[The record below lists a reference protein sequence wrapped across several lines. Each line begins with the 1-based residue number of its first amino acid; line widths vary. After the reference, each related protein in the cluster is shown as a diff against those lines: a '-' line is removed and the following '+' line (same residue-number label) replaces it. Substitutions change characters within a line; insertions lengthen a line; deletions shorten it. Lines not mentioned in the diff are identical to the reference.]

1 MNFSWFLGRLGPMSF
16 GIVEII
22 SLLLS
27 LGGFGVTPNPK
38 PPTVEASLQYGM
50 ADADVVIHFDAA
62 SVVPGNYKVLT
73 QLPDQPQIK
82 ASPDL
87 AKAVRQMINEV
98 EGPRSM
104 AKGMIGFDPVTD
116 LSDVTAFAKHT
127 PNAPQPTFVV
137 VAHGRFT
144 PEMLD
149 KMGKLTGK
157 TVAKTGPASLIDM
170 GDGNAV
176 GLAKDGTLIAGATPL
191 VKDRVAD
198 AWKAPSHAAGTNLG
212 QAADMLAGHPVF
224 GVSLTVSQAMRQQ
237 VLKEHP
243 DKNFLTDLVRR
254 GKGSSFA
261 VYGDGIGWTFNDSTA
276 AGLEQMAQLSDG
288 IVDVLRAAQIAPRGF
303 AKIALAALDSYKGLN
318 KQVDTLLAHKAD
330 LNKLVAS
337 YTGDGQFKSKIDKDA
352 KALRLNV
359 RLSGKTLSE
368 VVPVG
373 VVLPMAAIGVL
384 FKARAEAPQPL
395 IVEPPGA
402 KTKVPAPPSSSGP
415 AAKPAPA
422 PAHR

>member
-1 MNFSWFLGRLGPMSF
+1 MTF

-27 LGGFGVTPNPK
+27 LGGFGLSPNPK
-38 PPTVEASLQYGM
+38 PPTVDASLQYGM
-50 ADADVVIHFDAA
+50 PDADIVVHFDAA

-87 AKAVRQMINEV
+87 AKTVRQLINEV

-116 LSDVTAFAKHT
+116 LSDVTAFAQHV
-127 PNAPQPTFVV
+127 PNGPQPIFVV

-144 PEMLD
+144 AAMLE

-157 TVAKTGPASLIDM
+157 TVVKSGAASLIDM

-176 GLAKDGTLIAGATPL
+176 ALAKDGALIAGAATM
-191 VKDRVAD
+191 VKDRIAD
-198 AWKAPSHAAGTNLG
+198 TWKAPSHAAGTNLG

-224 GVSLTVSQAMRQQ
+224 GVSLTVSQSMRQQ

-243 DKNFLTDLVRR
+243 EQNFFTDVIRR
-254 GKGSSFA
+254 GHGSSFA
-261 VYGDGIGWTFNDSTA
+261 IYRDGIGWTFNDSTA
-276 AGLEQMAQLSDG
+276 AGLDQMAQLSDG
-288 IVDVLRAAQIAPRGF
+288 VVDVLRAAQIAPRGF
-303 AKIALAALDSYKGLN
+303 AKIAIAALSSYKGVN
-318 KQVDTLLAHKAD
+318 KQIDALVAHRTD
-330 LNKLVAS
+330 LDKLVTA
-337 YTGDGQFKSKIDKDA
+337 YTGDGQFKSKIDKDT
-352 KALRLNV
+352 KNFKLNV
-359 RLSGKTLSE
+359 RLTGKSVSE

-373 VVLPMAAIGVL
+373 VVVPMAAIGFL
-384 FKARAEAPQPL
+384 FASRTVATPMPSPAVQTKP
-395 IVEPPGA
+395 EPPA
-402 KTKVPAPPSSSGP
+402 T
-415 AAKPAPA
+415 
-422 PAHR
+422 RR

>member
-1 MNFSWFLGRLGPMSF
+1 MSF

-38 PPTVEASLQYGM
+38 PPTVDASLQYGM
-50 ADADVVIHFDAA
+50 PDADIVIHFDAA

-87 AKAVRQMINEV
+87 AKAVRQLINEV

-104 AKGMIGFDPVTD
+104 AKGMIGFDPVND
-116 LSDVTAFAKHT
+116 LSDVTAFAMHV
-127 PNAPQPTFVV
+127 PDAPQPTFVV
-137 VAHGRFT
+137 VAHGKFT
-144 PEMLD
+144 PAMLE

-157 TVAKTGPASLIDM
+157 TVVKSGAASLIDM

-176 GLAKDGTLIAGATPL
+176 ALAKDGVLLAGAAAL
-191 VKDRVAD
+191 VKDRIAD
-198 AWKAPSHAAGTNLG
+198 TWKAPSHAAGTNLG

-224 GVSLTVSQAMRQQ
+224 GVSLTVSQAMRQH

-243 DKNFLTDLVRR
+243 DKNFLTDLVKR
-254 GKGSSFA
+254 GHGSSFA
-261 VYGDGIGWTFNDSTA
+261 IYADGIGWTFADSTT
-276 AGLEQMAQLSDG
+276 AGLDQMALMSDG
-288 IVDVLRAAQIAPRGF
+288 VVDVLRAAQIAPRGF
-303 AKIALAALDSYKGLN
+303 AKIAIAALDSYKGLN
-318 KQVDTLLAHKAD
+318 KQVDALVAHKAD
-330 LNKLVAS
+330 LNKLMTT

-352 KALRLNV
+352 KNLKLNV
-359 RLSGKTLSE
+359 RLSGKSLSE

-373 VVLPMAAIGVL
+373 VVVPMAAIGFL
-384 FKARAEAPQPL
+384 FAGRAEAPRPMQIPDA
-395 IVEPPGA
+395 PHS
-402 KTKVPAPPSSSGP
+402 TSTPAT
-415 AAKPAPA
+415 KPAPA
-422 PAHR
+422 PTHR

>member
-1 MNFSWFLGRLGPMSF
+1 MSF
-16 GIVEII
+16 GIVELI

-27 LGGFGVTPNPK
+27 LGGFGVAPNPK
-38 PPTVEASLQYGM
+38 PPTVDSSLQYGM
-50 ADADVVIHFDAA
+50 ADADIVIHFDAA

-87 AKAVRQMINEV
+87 AKAVRQLINEV

-104 AKGMIGFDPVTD
+104 AKGMIGFDPVVD
-116 LSDVTAFAKHT
+116 LSDVTAFAQHV
-127 PNAPQPTFVV
+127 PDAPQPTFIV
-137 VAHGRFT
+137 VAHGKFT
-144 PEMLD
+144 PAMLD
-149 KMGKLTGK
+149 KVGKLTGK
-157 TVAKTGPASLIDM
+157 TVVKSGAASLIDM

-176 GLAKDGTLIAGATPL
+176 ALAKDGVLLAGAAPL
-191 VKDRVAD
+191 VKDRIAD
-198 AWKAPSHAAGTNLG
+198 TWKAPSHATGTNLG

-224 GVSLTVSQAMRQQ
+224 GVSLTVSQAMRQH

-261 VYGDGIGWTFNDSTA
+261 IYADGVGWTFNDSTA
-276 AGLEQMAQLSDG
+276 AGLEQMAMLSDG
-288 IVDVLRAAQIAPRGF
+288 VVDVLRAAQIAPRGF
-303 AKIALAALDSYKGLN
+303 AKIAIAALDSYKGLN

-330 LNKLVAS
+330 LNKLVTT

-352 KALRLNV
+352 RSLKLNV
-359 RLSGKTLSE
+359 RLTGKSLSE

-373 VVLPMAAIGVL
+373 VVVPMAAVGFL
-384 FKARAEAPQPL
+384 FAGRAVESRPALEIPAAPHS
-395 IVEPPGA
+395 
-402 KTKVPAPPSSSGP
+402 PSTP
-415 AAKPAPA
+415 AKPAPV

>member
-1 MNFSWFLGRLGPMSF
+1 MSF

-38 PPTVEASLQYGM
+38 PPTVDASLQYGM
-50 ADADVVIHFDAA
+50 PDADIVIHFDAA
-62 SVVPGNYKVLT
+62 SVIPGNYKVLT

-87 AKAVRQMINEV
+87 AKAVRQLINEV

-116 LSDVTAFAKHT
+116 LSDVTAFAQHV

-137 VAHGRFT
+137 VAHGKFT
-144 PEMLD
+144 ADMLT
-149 KMGKLTGK
+149 KVGKLTGK
-157 TVAKTGPASLIDM
+157 PLSVTAGPVGLLDM

-176 GLAKDGTLIAGATPL
+176 GLAKDGTLIAGTATL
-191 VKDRVAD
+191 VKDRIATT
-198 AWKAPSHAAGTNLG
+198 WKAPSHAAGTNLG

-224 GVSLTVSQAMRQQ
+224 GFSLTVSQAMRQH
-237 VLKEHP
+237 VLQEHP
-243 DKNFLTDLVRR
+243 DQNFLTDLIKR
-254 GKGSSFA
+254 GHGSSFA
-261 VYGDGIGWTFNDSTA
+261 IYADGIGWTFNDSTA
-276 AGLEQMAQLSDG
+276 AGLDQMAQLSDG
-288 IVDVLRAAQIAPRGF
+288 VVDVLRAAQIAPRGF
-303 AKIALAALDSYKGLN
+303 AKIAIAALDSYKGLN
-318 KQVDTLLAHKAD
+318 KQVDALLAHKSD
-330 LNKLVAS
+330 LNKLVTT

-359 RLSGKTLSE
+359 RLTGKSLSE

-373 VVLPMAAIGVL
+373 VVVPMAAIGFLVSG
-384 FKARAEAPQPL
+384 RSVQS
-395 IVEPPGA
+395 PPMQI
-402 KTKVPAPPSSSGP
+402 PAPTSAP
-415 AAKPAPA
+415 ATKPAPA
-422 PAHR
+422 PTHR

>member
-1 MNFSWFLGRLGPMSF
+1 MSF

-27 LGGFGVTPNPK
+27 LGGFGVSPNPK
-38 PPTVEASLQYGM
+38 PPTVDASLQYGM
-50 ADADVVIHFDAA
+50 SDADIVIHFDAA

-87 AKAVRQMINEV
+87 AKAVRQLINEV

-116 LSDVTAFAKHT
+116 LSDVTAFAQHV
-127 PNAPQPTFVV
+127 PDAAQPTFVV
-137 VAHGRFT
+137 VAHGKFT
-144 PEMLD
+144 PAMLD
-149 KMGKLTGK
+149 KIGKLTGK
-157 TVAKTGPASLIDM
+157 TVVKNGAASLIDM

-176 GLAKDGTLIAGATPL
+176 ALSKDGALIAGAAAQ
-191 VKDRVAD
+191 VKDRIAD
-198 AWKAPSHAAGTNLG
+198 TWKAPSHAAGTNLG

-224 GVSLTVSQAMRQQ
+224 GISLTVSQALRQQ

-243 DKNFLTDLVRR
+243 DKNFLTDLIRR
-254 GKGSSFA
+254 GHGSSFA
-261 VYGDGIGWTFNDSTA
+261 IYADGIGWTFSDSTA
-276 AGLEQMAQLSDG
+276 AGLDQMAMMSDG
-288 IVDVLRAAQIAPRGF
+288 VVDVLRAAQIAPRGF
-303 AKIALAALDSYKGLN
+303 AKIAIAALDSYKGLN
-318 KQVDTLLAHKAD
+318 KQVDALLAHKAD
-330 LNKLVAS
+330 LNKLVAT

-352 KALRLNV
+352 KNLKLNV
-359 RLSGKTLSE
+359 RLSGKSLSE

-373 VVLPMAAIGVL
+373 VVVPMAAIGFLV
-384 FKARAEAPQPL
+384 AGRAESTPPMQIPAAPH
-395 IVEPPGA
+395 
-402 KTKVPAPPSSSGP
+402 SSTP
-415 AAKPAPA
+415 AKPAPV

>member
-1 MNFSWFLGRLGPMSF
+1 MSF
-16 GIVEII
+16 GIVELI

-38 PPTVEASLQYGM
+38 PPTVDASLQYAM
-50 ADADVVIHFDAA
+50 PDADIVIHFDAA

-82 ASPDL
+82 ASPEL
-87 AKAVRQMINEV
+87 AKTVRQLINEV

-104 AKGMIGFDPVTD
+104 AKGMIGFDPVND
-116 LSDVTAFAKHT
+116 LSDVTAFAQHV
-127 PNAPQPTFVV
+127 PDAPQPTFVV
-137 VAHGRFT
+137 VAHGKFT
-144 PEMLD
+144 PAMLD

-157 TVAKTGPASLIDM
+157 TVVKSGAASLIDM

-176 GLAKDGTLIAGATPL
+176 ALAKDGVLLAGAAPL
-191 VKDRVAD
+191 IKDRIAD
-198 AWKAPSHAAGTNLG
+198 TWKAPSHAAGTNLG

-224 GVSLTVSQAMRQQ
+224 GISLTVSQAMRQH

-261 VYGDGIGWTFNDSTA
+261 VYPDGIGWTFNDSTA
-276 AGLEQMAQLSDG
+276 AGLDQMALMSDG
-288 IVDVLRAAQIAPRGF
+288 VVDVLRAAQIAPRGF
-303 AKIALAALDSYKGLN
+303 AKIAIAALDSYKGLN

-330 LNKLVAS
+330 LNKLMTT
-337 YTGDGQFKSKIDKDA
+337 YTGDGQFKAKIDKDA
-352 KALRLNV
+352 KNLKLNV
-359 RLSGKTLSE
+359 RLSGKTISE

-373 VVLPMAAIGVL
+373 VVVPMAAIGFL
-384 FKARAEAPQPL
+384 FAGRAESTPPMQIPAAPHSTSTP
-395 IVEPPGA
+395 
-402 KTKVPAPPSSSGP
+402 
-415 AAKPAPA
+415 AKPAPT
-422 PAHR
+422 HR

>member
-1 MNFSWFLGRLGPMSF
+1 MSF
-16 GIVEII
+16 GIVELI

-38 PPTVEASLQYGM
+38 PPTVDASLQYAM
-50 ADADVVIHFDAA
+50 PDADIVIHFDAA

-116 LSDVTAFAKHT
+116 LSDVTAFAQHV
-127 PNAPQPTFVV
+127 PNAPQPHFVV
-137 VAHGRFT
+137 VAHGKFT

-149 KMGKLTGK
+149 KVGKLTGK
-157 TVAKTGPASLIDM
+157 TVVKSGASSLIDM

-176 GLAKDGTLIAGATPL
+176 GLAKDGTLIAGGAPL
-191 VKDRVAD
+191 VKERLAD
-198 AWKAPSHAAGTNLG
+198 AWKVPSHAAGTNLG

-237 VLKEHP
+237 ILKEHP
-243 DKNFLTDLVRR
+243 DKNFLTDLVKR
-254 GKGSSFA
+254 GHGSSFA
-261 VYGDGIGWTFNDSTA
+261 VYADGIGWTFNDSTA
-276 AGLEQMAQLSDG
+276 AGLDQMAQLSDG
-288 IVDVLRAAQIAPRGF
+288 VVDILRAAQIAPRGF

-330 LNKLVAS
+330 LNKLVAA
-337 YTGDGQFKSKIDKDA
+337 YTGDGQFKSKIDKDP
-352 KALRLNV
+352 KAMRLNV

-373 VVLPMAAIGVL
+373 VVVPMAAIGFLVAGRTEVSKPML
-384 FKARAEAPQPL
+384 MP
-395 IVEPPGA
+395 EPATPG
-402 KTKVPAPPSSSGP
+402 KPAT
-415 AAKPAPA
+415 APA
-422 PAHR
+422 PAHK